1 MWGFF
6 LNVWVLFLFNYV
18 HFFNWFLL
26 SILIFEKK
34 LISSIVAFCIV
45 VTDHTKKKIQDN
57 YPIIHV
63 FDIVKVISEF
73 LGYIFIFF
81 RYIFVFEQAQPLS
94 FCPMEMKETPATLL
108 ILIRKYKY
116 KIWIQWISKLGFY
129 YFQNMC
135 SLSFTK

>member
-6 LNVWVLFLFNYV
+6 LNAWVLFLFNYV
-18 HFFNWFLL
+18 HLLFFLNWFLL

-34 LISSIVAFCIV
+34 LISSIVAFYILL
-45 VTDHTKKKIQDN
+45 TDHMKKIIQDN

-81 RYIFVFEQAQPLS
+81 RYIFVFEQTQPLS
-94 FCPMEMKETPATLL
+94 FCPVEMKETPATLL

-116 KIWIQWISKLGFY
+116 KIWIQ
-129 YFQNMC
+129 
-135 SLSFTK
+135 